1 MAFLDLKHV
10 SIKGVAASAPR
21 SIECNQK
28 IYTKWGGVRRL
39 LFHCWDRKQA

>member
-28 IYTKWGGVRRL
+28 IYTKWGGGTKTSFPL
-39 LFHCWDRKQA
+39 LE